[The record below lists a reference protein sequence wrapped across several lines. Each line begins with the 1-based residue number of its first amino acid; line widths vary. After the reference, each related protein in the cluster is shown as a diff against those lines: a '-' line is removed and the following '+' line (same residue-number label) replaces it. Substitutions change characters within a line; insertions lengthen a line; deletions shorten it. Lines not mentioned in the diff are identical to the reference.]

1 MIDHDDKDTGRW
13 TEAHPTDTFP
23 NNHPFFCYNPP
34 MAKKKKKYLIKL
46 NNKIRNYFNGL
57 PFEEGITTLDDDTLI
72 ELLMLL
78 EVQLPSFER
87 NEMIRALRRIWSEE
101 GAKVRE
107 LIVSHLTQP
116 YKAVPKGSG
125 SEAKNIDKVGKI
137 LSILSKKEHTR
148 EEENLILEA
157 FIDKKHAKIT
167 PEKIFNKL
175 HYLRMKERLDKL
187 EKTLNVVFNTLNEME
202 FTHSFTFK
210 LKTYD
215 FSKLLLCVTGPVDL
229 DRLWQSEDDTV
240 LTHLETLKNK
250 TIEAKQEEIER
261 FVEALY
267 ARSHPYLNEEEIT
280 QALKR
285 MPPGETLYHAPI
297 EFRTVEKILKNIS
310 DKYDVFESS
319 DHIIIEKEKFHNLF
333 GTMLFYTTSV
343 SYEKSF
349 LYNLIWRGEEP
360 PVKED
365 INRVND
371 DLLAHFRVAIDDLL
385 NEMYLMSEKLELDEK
400 IRKEFI
406 VRFVAPQIESSR
418 YLKLKEKTKRRILFH
433 FGEYI
438 KPLLEKQKREELLA
452 KTIRDFKNLFPLAR
466 QLKRRIIFHVGPT
479 NSGKTYQA
487 LKALKEATT
496 GYYLAPLRLLALEGY
511 ENLKADGVKVSLI
524 TGEEEIIDEE
534 STHISSTIEM
544 MNGSVDV
551 DVCVIDEIQM
561 IADRDRGWAW
571 ANALIGAPAKT
582 LILTG
587 SSDALNAIKL
597 LCKYLEEPL
606 EVVHFERK
614 NPLEIMRYPVP
625 IKKIKS
631 KTAVVAFSRRDV
643 LSLKQQLSE
652 TYRVSVVYGNL
663 SPEVRREEARRFR
676 EGESE
681 ILVATDAIAMGLN
694 LPIKTILFAK
704 DNKFDG
710 LRRRELLPSEV
721 LQISGRAGRYG
732 IEEKGYVGA
741 LDENALKSIDKA
753 FHTPLPDIELPV
765 SVMASLEHVML
776 IGEILETENIT
787 TILGFFA
794 DNMEFDGPFVA
805 ANIESMLEIAA
816 IVDEYDLDLRTRYYL
831 SCAPASISSPYI
843 ESVFH
848 RYIRQIEA
856 GDKVHYIPPRDLPAF
871 AQTNDMLLNAEDRVR
886 EISLYLWLSFKF
898 PDLFQD
904 IPRALEARARLN
916 TYIENSL
923 RQGHFTKKCRR
934 CGKVLDFSYRFSIC
948 DTCHNKGKR
957 GTASP
962 YRREHRGR
970 KRK

>member
-1 MIDHDDKDTGRW
+1 
-13 TEAHPTDTFP
+13 
-23 NNHPFFCYNPP
+23 

-57 PFEEGITTLDDDTLI
+57 PFEEGITTLDDDTLL

-87 NEMIRALRRIWSEE
+87 DEMIRALRRIWSEE
-101 GAKVRE
+101 GAGTRE
-107 LIVSHLTQP
+107 LIVSCLTQP
-116 YKAVPKGSG
+116 YKAIPKSRRTQ
-125 SEAKNIDKVGKI
+125 KDTDKVGKI
-137 LSILSKKEHTR
+137 LSILSGAEHTR

-157 FIDKKHAKIT
+157 FIDQRHNKIT

-175 HYLRMKERLDKL
+175 HYLRLKERL
-187 EKTLNVVFNTLNEME
+187 EKVEKRLDVIFNTLNEME
-202 FTHSFTFK
+202 FTHSFTFT
-210 LKTYD
+210 LNTYD
-215 FSKLLLCVTGPVDL
+215 FTKPLLCVSDPVDL
-229 DRLWQSEDDTV
+229 DALWQMEEEAVIRTVEKIKNDTIGKR
-240 LTHLETLKNK
+240 ER
-250 TIEAKQEEIER
+250 EIADFLSMVR
-261 FVEALY
+261 TKP
-267 ARSHPYLNEEEIT
+267 HPFLNEEEIT
-280 QALKR
+280 QALKQ
-285 MPPGETLYHAPI
+285 MPPDETLYHAPI
-297 EFRTVEKILKNIS
+297 AFPILEQILRKIS
-310 DKYDVFESS
+310 SKYDIFEST
-319 DHIIIEKEKFHNLF
+319 DHIIIEKEKFYNLF
-333 GTMLFYTTSV
+333 GTMLYYTTSV
-343 SYEKSF
+343 SYEKPF
-349 LYNLIWRGEEP
+349 LYNLVWCGEEP

-371 DLLAHFRVAIDDLL
+371 NLIAHFRTGIDDLL
-385 NEMYLMSEKLELDEK
+385 EEMRLMSEKLSLEESLLHTFI
-400 IRKEFI
+400 IRF
-406 VRFVAPQIESSR
+406 ALPQIESSHN
-418 YLKLKEKTKRRILFH
+418 LKLKEKTKRRILFH
-433 FGEYI
+433 FGEHI

-452 KTIRDFKNLFPLAR
+452 KTIRDFKRLFPLAR
-466 QLKRRIIFHVGPT
+466 ELKRKIIFHVGPT
-479 NSGKTYQA
+479 NSGKTYMA
-487 LKALKEATT
+487 LKLLKEATT

-582 LILTG
+582 VILTG
-587 SSDALNAIKL
+587 SVDALHTVKA
-597 LCKYLEEPL
+597 LCSYLEEPL
-606 EVVHFERK
+606 EVIHFERK
-614 NPLEIMRYPVP
+614 NPLEMMQYPTP
-625 IKKIKS
+625 MKKIAPQ
-631 KTAVVAFSRRDV
+631 TAVVAFSRRDV

-652 TYRVSVVYGNL
+652 KYRVSVVYGNL

-694 LPIKTILFAK
+694 LPIKVILFAK

-710 LRRRELLPSEV
+710 LRRRELLPGEV
-721 LQISGRAGRYG
+721 LQIAGRAGRYG
-732 IEEKGYVGA
+732 IEEKGFVGA
-741 LDENALKSIDKA
+741 LDEHALKTIDKA

-816 IVDEYDLDLRTRYYL
+816 IVDEYDLDLKTRYFL

-856 GDKVHYIPPRDLPAF
+856 GSKVLYIPPRDLPAF

-898 PDLFQD
+898 PDLFED
-904 IPRALEARARLN
+904 IPKALEARTRLN
-916 TYIENSL
+916 AYIENSL

-948 DTCHNKGKR
+948 DACHSKGKR
-957 GTASP
+957 GTGNSRRQHGG
-962 YRREHRGR
+962 YRG
-970 KRK
+970 KRR